1 MKLIVIPLISAPG
14 IQRDGTPYLSKTCI
28 DGQWVRWYQGVPRK
42 IGGYVLK
49 GSGITNSTLYPNA
62 NYPDLNPNLEE
73 GFEITNTIYSVV
85 QSDDTVDVYFGK
97 PSTLSY
103 IDYDQNSNAIGV
115 EQDRTP
121 LLSSEPASD
130 PPGSDGGFVPNP
142 NNSWTID
149 LVTINQTT
157 GDSQGNATYIVA
169 HPALNR
175 INIANQIPSTVFYG
189 QTYSTARLQPIKWV
203 AYESN
208 PADPPNPPLIPIADI
223 NDAPVQ
229 VSGGVV
235 FINPITVFYGN
246 NGVVYFTDPQ
256 VRIIPNG
263 SEPDITVTPP
273 SEVWYGNSASL
284 TNTKIVK
291 CIPYRGANTNA
302 AGGNSPSMLVWS
314 INTLLKANYVPSY
327 TDSSGLEIE
336 ATFTSQIIQS
346 GISILSAK
354 SIVEYNNIVYWVGDN
369 HFYYYNGIVNKIEN
383 TMNTDYFFNGL
394 NAAYKGLIFSYA
406 NPRYDE
412 IWIYYPRDGATF
424 CNAALVYNVKGEFWY
439 DAFSSRSAAHIPI
452 TFERPI
458 LASSELENLFNIGVN
473 KNAYPIW
480 LHEKGLNKVKGAS
493 QYAIQSYFQTHLID
507 LFSNDPENNNFLKTR
522 RLELD
527 LIQSGPMTVSV
538 YNYLRPRSS
547 PIIGGPYLFFSSDVS
562 VEDITSQGS
571 LVSFRFE
578 SNTAVGDTDAPI
590 PGGYYQFGKTLLNY
604 TVGDERK

>member
-1 MKLIVIPLISAPG
+1 MKLNVVPLIPSPG
-14 IQRDGTPYLSKTCI
+14 IQRDGTIYSSKACI
-28 DGQWVRWYQGVPRK
+28 DGQWVRWYQGAPRK

-49 GSGITNSTLYPNA
+49 GSGITNSTLYPNV
-62 NYPDLNPNLEE
+62 NYPGLNPNLET

-85 QSDDTVDVYFGK
+85 QSDGTVDNYFGK

-103 IDYDQNSNAIGV
+103 IDYDQDNNAIGV

-149 LVTINQTT
+149 LVTVNQTT

-175 INIANQIPSTVFYG
+175 INAANQVPSTVFYG
-189 QTYSTARLQPIKWV
+189 LTYSTERLQPIKWV

-208 PADPPNPPLIPIADI
+208 PADPQNPPLIPIADI
-223 NDAPVQ
+223 NDTPVQ

-263 SEPDITVTPP
+263 SGPDITVTPP
-273 SEVWYGNSASL
+273 SQVWYGNSASL
-284 TNTKIVK
+284 ANTKIIK
-291 CIPYRGANTNA
+291 CIPYRGSNPNA
-302 AGGNSPSMLVWS
+302 AGGNSPSMLVWT
-314 INTLLKANYVPSY
+314 INTLLKANYAPAY
-327 TDSSGLEIE
+327 TDSSELEIE
-336 ATFTSQIIQS
+336 ATFTSQPIQS
-346 GISILSAK
+346 EISILSAK
-354 SIVEYNNIVYWVGDN
+354 SIVEYNNIIYWVGTN
-369 HFYYYNGIVNKIEN
+369 YFYYYNGVLNKIPN

-394 NAAYKGLIFSYA
+394 NAAYKGLIFAYA
-406 NPRYDE
+406 LPRYDE
-412 IWIYYPRDGATF
+412 IWFYYPRDGATF
-424 CNAALVYNVKGEFWY
+424 CNAAVVYNVQGEFWY
-439 DAFSSRSAAHIPI
+439 DAFNSRSAAHIPKN
-452 TFERPI
+452 FDRPI
-458 LASSELENLFNIGVN
+458 LASSEIENLFNIGIN

-507 LFSNDPENNNFLKTR
+507 LFSNDPENNNFIKTR

-527 LIQSGPMTVSV
+527 LNQAGPMTVSV
-538 YNYLRPRSS
+538 YNYLRPRST
-547 PIIGGPYLFFSSDVS
+547 PIVGGPYIFFSSDVS
-562 VEDITSQGS
+562 VEDVTSQGS

-578 SNTAVGDTDAPI
+578 SNTAVGDTDSLI